1 MNIIFSLVNL
11 VSNDHDD
18 HNIYELR
25 NWEGNL
31 LKILTILNLNVTM
44 LMIIMVFN
52 DQYNF
57 CKGTFCVFSPKHI
70 DRGFSPSAVLM

>member
-18 HNIYELR
+18 HNVYELR

-57 CKGTFCVFSPKHI
+57 CKGTFCFFLLQNILTEVSPQVQ
-70 DRGFSPSAVLM
+70 F